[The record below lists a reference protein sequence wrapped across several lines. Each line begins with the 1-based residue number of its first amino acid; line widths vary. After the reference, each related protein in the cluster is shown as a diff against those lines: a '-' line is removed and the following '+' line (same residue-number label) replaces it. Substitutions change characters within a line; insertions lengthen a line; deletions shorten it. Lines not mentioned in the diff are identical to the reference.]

1 VITGASSVCHNARG
15 GAGQKVGGMRQVENR
30 RASKMRAPEIPSDP
44 DRVACNVC
52 FKEIPLS
59 EAVNEEATAYV
70 VHFCGLDCYAKWK
83 TQEKDYGSGN
93 SPGKKLSS

>member
-1 VITGASSVCHNARG
+1 MITGASSVCHNAKG
-15 GAGQKVGGMRQVENR
+15 GAGQKVGGMRQVQNR

-44 DRVACNVC
+44 DRVACKVC

-59 EAVNEEATAYV
+59 EAVNEEATDYV

>member
-1 VITGASSVCHNARG
+1 MITGASSVCHNARG

-44 DRVACNVC
+44 DRVACKVC

-59 EAVNEEATAYV
+59 EAVNEEATDYV
-70 VHFCGLDCYAKWK
+70 LHFCGLDCYVKWK

>member
-1 VITGASSVCHNARG
+1 
-15 GAGQKVGGMRQVENR
+15 
-30 RASKMRAPEIPSDP
+30 MRAPEIPSDP

-59 EAVNEEATAYV
+59 EAVNEEATDYV

-83 TQEKDYGSGN
+83 TQEKDYGSGTPQEK
-93 SPGKKLSS
+93 SYRRKRQKTVFPCGIDASRLHPL

>member
-1 VITGASSVCHNARG
+1 MQEVGRG
-15 GAGQKVGGMRQVENR
+15 KRWVGLRQVENR
-30 RASKMRAPEIPSDP
+30 RASKMREPEIPSDP
-44 DRVACNVC
+44 DRVACKVC

-59 EAVNEEATAYV
+59 EAVNEEATDYV